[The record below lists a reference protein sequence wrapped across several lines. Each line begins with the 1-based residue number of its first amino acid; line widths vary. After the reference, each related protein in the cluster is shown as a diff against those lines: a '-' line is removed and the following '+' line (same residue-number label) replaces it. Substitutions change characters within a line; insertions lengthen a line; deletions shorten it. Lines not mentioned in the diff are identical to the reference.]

1 MTKKKKIGNN
11 DSKGEFFDLETENSD
26 TSARGKIVCP
36 DSEITK
42 IWSEVPVIE
51 QVGQTT
57 EVFDHEE
64 NTEECE
70 VLNDLWGKKLKEK
83 GKAHVKYCYVDII
96 ALTKNNSRSI
106 RYKWCKKMECCH
118 EGRNGFLVLKS
129 NLADCQETRMC
140 KSGILQMG
148 I

>member
-1 MTKKKKIGNN
+1 MHCKQRCYFQWIWVRWYYSWQKKKIGNN

-70 VLNDLWGKKLKEK
+70 VLNDL
-83 GKAHVKYCYVDII
+83 
-96 ALTKNNSRSI
+96 
-106 RYKWCKKMECCH
+106 
-118 EGRNGFLVLKS
+118 
-129 NLADCQETRMC
+129 
-140 KSGILQMG
+140 
-148 I
+148 